1 MWYVRRRF
9 MNEYRSRKE
18 RERDIYV
25 HSVYNAIGVYRVQ
38 FSLMFYICNID
49 ARQRIVSINFSLSL
63 SKSSSVINAYDRCR
77 SNSSTIN
84 NFFLFFFRVYIDGRR
99 KMYYI
104 RYLFNHPSPLMPNL
118 LSGRHAWAFPSIIET
133 LVSLERMTLFCSSSN
148 PLPRILINAISTP
161 FILFSLSLSRG
172 KKRKWFNGIIPTS
185 RLGCFCYYLLL
196 FFYYANVVTRHQDL
210 IFYE

>member
-1 MWYVRRRF
+1 

-84 NFFLFFFRVYIDGRR
+84 NFFLFFFVCISMD
-99 KMYYI
+99 
-104 RYLFNHPSPLMPNL
+104 
-118 LSGRHAWAFPSIIET
+118 E
-133 LVSLERMTLFCSSSN
+133 ERCTTFDICLTIHH
-148 PLPRILINAISTP
+148 R
-161 FILFSLSLSRG
+161 
-172 KKRKWFNGIIPTS
+172 
-185 RLGCFCYYLLL
+185 
-196 FFYYANVVTRHQDL
+196 
-210 IFYE
+210 